1 MKQINQNEIAKIIAL
16 GEGKKH
22 TLNIGDVKEVIH
34 LTLEELAKYEDEQIL
49 KLINKHRKD

>member
-1 MKQINQNEIAKIIAL
+1 MKNINQNEIAKVITLA
-16 GEGKKH
+16 EGKKIN
-22 TLNIGDVKEVIH
+22 LSIGQCKEVIH